1 MWWGIIGILLWACS
15 QGRTKSFADWV
26 KHWSSTEELWLW
38 TCIGYLLNLVWIDWT
53 FSWISELFRGQLG
66 DSSQRLCDWLCHHL
80 TEITRTDMV
89 TFTSLSYP
97 GLKICVV
104 HLLIHFD
111 NESIRSNFPGS
122 KGTGNSEKMQKG
134 RKWPYLVSK
143 IISLAPSIAPFFI
156 LSINSLTLER
166 KEIPGIFINKT
177 LFSYF

>member
-1 MWWGIIGILLWACS
+1 MAVVNLYRIF
-15 QGRTKSFADWV
+15 TKPGVND
-26 KHWSSTEELWLW
+26 L
-38 TCIGYLLNLVWIDWT
+38 T
-53 FSWISELFRGQLG
+53 FSWISELFWGQLG
-66 DSSQRLCDWLCHHL
+66 DSSQRLCDWLCHYL

-166 KEIPGIFINKT
+166 KEIPGIFINKI
-177 LFSYF
+177 LFSYLKKKKNWQKIS

>member
-1 MWWGIIGILLWACS
+1 MGKYGSNDWWSML
-15 QGRTKSFADWV
+15 ADWV
-26 KHWSSTEELWLW
+26 KHRPSIEEFW
-38 TCIGYLLNLVWIDWT
+38 TCIGNFLNLVSMNDLT
-53 FSWISELFRGQLG
+53 FSWISELFWGQLG
-66 DSSQRLCDWLCHHL
+66 DSSQRLCDWLCHYL

-97 GLKICVV
+97 GLKIYVV
-104 HLLIHFD
+104 HLLMHFD

-177 LFSYF
+177 LFSYS